1 MINPRRSNLKM
12 KIYCKTLALTAVIS
26 ALSMPALAQ
35 SASGPGSQSMASDSA
50 GANQAAQ
57 MVAAIATL
65 PRTLDAGKDH
75 LDSTF
80 EAELDHKVIL
90 SDGTVL
96 PSHTVLNGRIT
107 RDDMQTAGKSEFAIR
122 FDRAQLK
129 NGKTLPIKATIVDIA
144 RPTYDTDEYAVTND
158 WTNQT
163 LSVEQLNVVSGVDLH
178 SEIAGN
184 DSAVF
189 VSTTKHDV
197 KVPAGS
203 ELKLAIGL
211 AADASTPTNST
222 PAAN

>member
-1 MINPRRSNLKM
+1 M
-12 KIYCKTLALTAVIS
+12 KIYCKTLALAAVIS

-35 SASGPGSQSMASDSA
+35 SASGSGSQSMASADSV

-65 PRTLDAGKDH
+65 PRTLDADKDH

-90 SDGTVL
+90 ADGTVL

-107 RDDMQTAGKSEFAIR
+107 RDDMQAAGKSQFAVR

-129 NGKTLPIKATIVDIA
+129 NGKTVPIKATIVDIA

-189 VSTTKHDV
+189 VSTKKHDV